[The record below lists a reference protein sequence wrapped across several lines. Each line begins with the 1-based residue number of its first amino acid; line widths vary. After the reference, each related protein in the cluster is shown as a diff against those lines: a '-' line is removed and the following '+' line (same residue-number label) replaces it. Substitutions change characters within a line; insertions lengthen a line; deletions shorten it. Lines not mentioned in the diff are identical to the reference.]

1 MKQSLVALA
10 ILGAFTGVASAA
22 TNVTLYGQIEV
33 GYSDLFGKGDF
44 AKGATANV
52 TGLTGYSAIAK
63 PGVMSA
69 AQTIL
74 GHSITQYPRRTDRIG
89 MMGEEDLGNGVSAI
103 FKLEGS
109 LKADNGD
116 TTTGQLFNREST
128 IGIKGKFGEIKIG
141 RAKSQVELATG
152 GLIGTHGVADVDLYA
167 ISNARHSN
175 GLFYEYKNSGFTVG
189 ADVTTKGGA
198 LGNTNEGETGSK
210 VGYGARLGYYGNG
223 LLARVAYQN
232 DGPVTVSSSNGLGST
247 LTSGMNPVGKKQHE
261 WVGVLAYNF
270 YEGKKIPL
278 AIGVS
283 YAQGKGMAKGFFS
296 ATGLSTVDTVY
307 AKKATTLGAI
317 VRTWFSPNDTAYV
330 LYQKRKSTAES
341 GATLNNAWAVAMGY
355 EHKLSKRT
363 ALSLDA
369 VYLKANS
376 VAAAVVPKVGNNSVP
391 QAAFQTSFPVSGKV
405 YGYSVGLSHSF

>member
-1 MKQSLVALA
+1 MKQSLVALT

-33 GYSDLFGKGDF
+33 GYEDLFGQGEF
-44 AKGATANV
+44 SNGAVADV
-52 TGLTGYSAIAK
+52 TGLNPIQ
-63 PGVMSA
+63 A
-69 AQTIL
+69 AVKKSTLKTAQGIL
-74 GHSITQYPRRTDRIG
+74 GKRMVQYPRRTDRIG

-103 FKLEGS
+103 FKLEGT
-109 LKADNGD
+109 LKADTGE

-128 IGIKGKFGEIKIG
+128 VGLKGKFGEVKIG

-152 GLIGTHGVADVDLYA
+152 GLIGTHGVADIDSYA

-198 LGNTNEGETGSK
+198 LGNTNEGTSGSK

-223 LLARVAYQN
+223 LLARIAYQN
-232 DGPVTVSSSNGLGST
+232 DGPVEVSSSVPGTALA
-247 LTSGMNPVGKKQHE
+247 VGKKQHE

-296 ATGLSTVDTVY
+296 ATGLSTADTVY

-341 GATLNNAWAVAMGY
+341 GSTLNNAWAIAVGY

-363 ALSLDA
+363 ALSADA
-369 VYLKANS
+369 VYLKAKS
-376 VAAAVVPKVGNNSVP
+376 IGVASPAGFVG
-391 QAAFQTSFPVSGKV
+391 FPVSGKA

>member
-10 ILGAFTGVASAA
+10 ILGTFTGVASAA
-22 TNVTLYGQIEV
+22 TSVTLYGQIEV
-33 GYSDLFGKGDF
+33 GYEDLFGKGEF
-44 AKGATANV
+44 ANGA
-52 TGLTGYSAIAK
+52 GLNLAGLNKTQ
-63 PGVMSA
+63 
-69 AQTIL
+69 AQTKYGVVKNAQGIL
-74 GHSITQYPRRTDRIG
+74 SKGIVQYPRRTDRFGI
-89 MMGEEDLGNGVSAI
+89 MGEEDLGNGVSAI

-128 IGIKGKFGEIKIG
+128 VGVKGKFGEIKIG
-141 RAKSQVELATG
+141 RAKSQMELALG

-167 ISNARHSN
+167 ISSARHSN
-175 GLFYEYKNSGFTVG
+175 GLFYEYKNSGFTIG

-198 LGNTNEGETGSK
+198 NDNVNEGISGTK
-210 VGYGARLGYYGNG
+210 VAYGARLGYYGHG
-223 LLARVAYQN
+223 LLARVAYQD
-232 DGPVTVSSSNGLGST
+232 DGSVTGSTSNGLGAS
-247 LTSGMNPVGKKQHE
+247 LVPGMNPVGRKQHE
-261 WVGVLAYNF
+261 WAGVLAYNF
-270 YEGKKIPL
+270 YEGQKIPL

-307 AKKATTLGAI
+307 AKKATTMGAI

-330 LYQKRKSTAES
+330 LYQKRKSK
-341 GATLNNAWAVAMGY
+341 GLDGGTLNNAWAVAMGY

-369 VYLKANS
+369 VYLKAKG
-376 VAAAVVPKVGNNSVP
+376 VGAAVGQPTVPAAYAYQVG
-391 QAAFQTSFPVSGKV
+391 FPVSGKA

>member
-10 ILGAFTGVASAA
+10 ILGMFTGVASAA

-33 GYSDLFGKGDF
+33 GYEDLFGKGEF
-44 AKGATANV
+44 ANGAVPNV
-52 TGLTGYSAIAK
+52 TGLSPTQ
-63 PGVMSA
+63 A
-69 AQTIL
+69 AVKKSTLKTAQGIL
-74 GHSITQYPRRTDRIG
+74 GKSIVQYPRRTDRIG

-128 IGIKGKFGEIKIG
+128 VGLKGKFGEIKIG

-198 LGNTNEGETGSK
+198 LGNTNEGASGSK

-232 DGPVTVSSSNGLGST
+232 DGPVEVSSSVPGTALA
-247 LTSGMNPVGKKQHE
+247 VGKKQHE

-296 ATGLSTVDTVY
+296 ATGLSTADTVY

-330 LYQKRKSTAES
+330 LYQKRKSKAES
-341 GATLNNAWAVAMGY
+341 GSTLNNAWAIAVGY

-363 ALSLDA
+363 ALSADA
-369 VYLKANS
+369 VYLKAKS
-376 VAAAVVPKVGNNSVP
+376 IGVASPAGFVG
-391 QAAFQTSFPVSGKV
+391 FPVSGKA

>member
-10 ILGAFTGVASAA
+10 ILGAFTGVVSAA

-33 GYSDLFGKGDF
+33 GYEDLFGRGEF
-44 AKGATANV
+44 SNGATPDV
-52 TGLTGYSAIAK
+52 TGLSPMQAAVKRATLSNAQGLLAK
-63 PGVMSA
+63 SVV
-69 AQTIL
+69 
-74 GHSITQYPRRTDRIG
+74 QYPRRTDRFGI
-89 MMGEEDLGNGVSAI
+89 MGEEDLGNGVSAI
-103 FKLEGS
+103 FKLEANF
-109 LKADNGD
+109 KGD
-116 TTTGQLFNREST
+116 TGDAASGGQLFNREST
-128 IGIKGKFGEIKIG
+128 VGLKGKFGEVKIG

-198 LGNTNEGETGSK
+198 LGNTNEGASGSK

-232 DGPVTVSSSNGLGST
+232 DGSVEVSSSVPGTALA
-247 LTSGMNPVGKKQHE
+247 VGKKQHE

-278 AIGVS
+278 SIGVS

-296 ATGLSTVDTVY
+296 ATGLSTADTVY

-341 GATLNNAWAVAMGY
+341 GSTLNNAWAIAAGY

-363 ALSLDA
+363 ALSADA
-369 VYLKANS
+369 VYLKAKS
-376 VAAAVVPKVGNNSVP
+376 IGVASPAGFVG
-391 QAAFQTSFPVSGKV
+391 FPVSGKA

>member
-33 GYSDLFGKGDF
+33 GYEDLFGKGEF
-44 AKGATANV
+44 AKGATPNV
-52 TGLTGYSAIAK
+52 NGLSQTQAIVKGGVPAYKK
-63 PGVMSA
+63 PGVVQQ
-69 AQTIL
+69 AQDIL
-74 GHSITQYPRRTDRIG
+74 GHSVVQYPRRSDRFGI
-89 MMGEEDLGNGVSAI
+89 MGEEDLGNGISAI
-103 FKLEGS
+103 FKLEAN

-128 IGIKGKFGEIKIG
+128 IGVKGKFGEVKIG

-152 GLIGTHGVADVDLYA
+152 GLTGTHGVTDVDLYA
-167 ISNARHSN
+167 ISSTRHSN

-189 ADVTTKGGA
+189 ADVTTKGGGW
-198 LGNTNEGETGSK
+198 GNDSEGTDGSK
-210 VGYGARLGYYGNG
+210 IGYGARLGYYGNG
-223 LLARVAYQN
+223 LLARIAYQN
-232 DGPVTVSSSNGLGST
+232 DGPVVAS
-247 LTSGMNPVGKKQHE
+247 PVPSAIGKKQHE
-261 WVGVLAYNF
+261 WAGVLAYNF
-270 YEGKKIPL
+270 YEGQKIPL

-283 YAQGKGMAKGFFS
+283 YAQGKGMAQGFFS
-296 ATGLSTVDTVY
+296 ATKLSSVDTVY
-307 AKKATTLGAI
+307 AKKASTLGAI

-341 GATLNNAWAVAMGY
+341 GETLNNAWAIGLGY

-363 ALSLDA
+363 AVAIDT
-369 VYLKANS
+369 VYLKAKNVG
-376 VAAAVVPKVGNNSVP
+376 VASPYGFVG
-391 QAAFQTSFPVSGKV
+391 FPVSAKA